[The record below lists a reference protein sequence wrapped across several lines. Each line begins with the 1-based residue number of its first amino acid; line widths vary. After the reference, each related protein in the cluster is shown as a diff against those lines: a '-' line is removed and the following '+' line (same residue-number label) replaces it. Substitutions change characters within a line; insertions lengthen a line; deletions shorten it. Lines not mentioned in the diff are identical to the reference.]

1 MWFTYRI
8 LWIGIRFCS
17 SPCGYRGQHLIF
29 GYCSFYKAYCFS
41 TFIAELT
48 YHDHKQHGEEFVL
61 LPLRYHSSNPG
72 LELKAG
78 SWGQEITEAVG
89 GEIWLPNFFRL
100 PSCNTDLQLKSGTV
114 QSEMNFLSQSSIEK
128 MPYRLSNRS
137 IPWKHFLN

>member
-1 MWFTYRI
+1 MWFTYHI

-29 GYCSFYKAYCFS
+29 GYCSFYKVYCFS

-48 YHDHKQHGEEFVL
+48 YHDHKQHGEERVCFASTSI
-61 LPLRYHSSNPG
+61 PQ
-72 LELKAG
+72 LKPRAETQG
-78 SWGQEITEAVG
+78 RKLGTGNNRG
-89 GEIWLPNFFRL
+89 GGGIWLPNFFRH

-114 QSEMNFLSQSSIEK
+114 HSEMSFLSQSSIEK
-128 MPYRLSNRS
+128 MPYRLSNRH